1 MAAGAAKTQD
11 ANAITHFL
19 FLISYL
25 PAMSVIPQL
34 ILIGLANGGAIAL
47 NAIAITVIYSAVRA
61 LNLAHGDVY
70 ALSSV
75 MSMVILRDLVPFDQ
89 SMPVPELLG
98 ALALALAASIALS
111 IGLSVMIEFLAFRV
125 FRGQSRLA
133 PIIAT
138 LGLSFVLYQAALV
151 WRKLMPTFLPGE
163 HRSVPGLPLLPHDG
177 VPRVL
182 PQLNVAQGLGLS
194 LDIKDFII
202 IVAAIAVALGVHV
215 LIKSS
220 RIGKA
225 IRASAQNPLAAQMA
239 GVNLNATI
247 RAAFVIGGAL
257 AGLAGFIF
265 TITMERPVGVH
276 GAESSLVA
284 FTAAILG
291 GIGSP
296 FGALL
301 SSGILGMFQSFSD
314 FYLDGRW
321 TPALLNALLVGLL
334 VLRPNGFSAEERD
347 DFAAAPQS
355 DVMSLGAMRPST
367 ALKPRTLLLT
377 LLPLAILYPLLVP
390 LMGEY
395 YLPVINNALIWV
407 SLALGLTVLLGF
419 AGVVDVGY
427 GLNFAIG
434 AYLAAYLT
442 GPGMAWRAGLP
453 AFLFDGVPVF
463 IVVVLVTGFIGILK
477 GLLTARMRPDYLA
490 IATLAL
496 GMMLRDVLKNSSVGG
511 VDGFAAIPPPKF
523 FGVVIASHGWQY
535 ALMLVVVTALV
546 VGSYRLLNSRVGR
559 ALAALREDEYAA
571 TSSGVNVAKYKT
583 IAFFTGDAIAG
594 VCGALYALLLSIATP
609 DLADFWTSVM
619 VLAMVAVGGVGNIGG
634 AVLGALAI
642 LGIDR
647 IAIPALQT
655 QMEAQNFIAGFN
667 LRELSF
673 LLFGLAL
680 YLSVLGSRGLRWRAV
695 FNKISGALHA
705 PRLAIQS

>member
-1 MAAGAAKTQD
+1 MD
-11 ANAITHFL
+11 NPFL
-19 FLISYL
+19 TNYTLHLIAY
-25 PAMSVIPQL
+25 MSVIPQL

-89 SMPVPELLG
+89 SMPVPELMA

-111 IGLSVMIEFLAFRV
+111 IGLSVAVEFLAFRL

-177 VPRVL
+177 VPRVF

-194 LDIKDFII
+194 LDIKDLII
-202 IVAAIAVALGVHV
+202 IVAALCVALGVTV
-215 LIKSS
+215 LLKSS

-239 GVNLNATI
+239 GVNLNATT
-247 RAAFVIGGAL
+247 RAAFIIGGAL

-301 SSGILGMFQSFSD
+301 SSGILGLFQSFSD
-314 FYLDGRW
+314 YFLDGRW
-321 TPALLNALLVGLL
+321 TPALLNALLIGLL

-347 DFAAAPQS
+347 DFAAAPQT
-355 DVMSLGAMRPST
+355 DVMALGAMRPGT
-367 ALKPRTLLLT
+367 ALNWRRLAAIA
-377 LLPLAILYPLLVP
+377 LPLALLYPVLVQ
-390 LMGEY
+390 LIGEY

-407 SLALGLTVLLGF
+407 AMALGLTILLGF

-463 IVVVLVTGFIGILK
+463 IVVILITGCIGILK
-477 GLLTARMRPDYLA
+477 GLLTAKMRPDYLA
-490 IATLAL
+490 IATMSL
-496 GMMLRDVLKNSSVGG
+496 GLMLRDVLKNSSVGG

-523 FGVVIASHGWQY
+523 FGVVIASHSWQY
-535 ALMLVVVTALV
+535 LLMLAVVMALV

-571 TSSGVNVAKYKT
+571 KSSGVDVGKYK
-583 IAFFTGDAIAG
+583 IVAFFIGDGVAG
-594 VCGALYALLLSIATP
+594 LCGALYAMIVSIASP

-642 LGIDR
+642 LGLDR
-647 IAIPALQT
+647 IAIPLLQT
-655 QMEAQNFIAGFN
+655 QLESQNFIAGFN

-680 YLSVLGSRGLRWRAV
+680 YLSVLGSRGLRWRDGFTRLSASARAA
-695 FNKISGALHA
+695 FHR
-705 PRLAIQS
+705 PRLSNQH

>member
-1 MAAGAAKTQD
+1 MF
-11 ANAITHFL
+11 I
-19 FLISYL
+19 
-25 PAMSVIPQL
+25 IPQL
-34 ILIGLANGGAIAL
+34 TLIGLANGGAIAL

-70 ALSSV
+70 ALTSV
-75 MSMVILRDLVPFDQ
+75 MCMVILREFIPQ
-89 SMPVPELLG
+89 EQMPPLPELLG
-98 ALALALAASIALS
+98 VLALALAASIAL
-111 IGLSVMIEFLAFRV
+111 GVMLSAAVEFLAFRL

-151 WRKLMPTFLPGE
+151 WRKLLPTFLPGE
-163 HRSVPGLPLLPHDG
+163 HRSVPGLPLLPHDAT
-177 VPRVL
+177 PRVL
-182 PQLNVAQGLGLS
+182 PQLNVLQSVGLS
-194 LDIKDFII
+194 LDIKDLLI
-202 IVAAIAVALGVHV
+202 IVSAVVMALGVTW
-215 LIKSS
+215 LLKST
-220 RIGKA
+220 RAGKA
-225 IRASAQNPLAAQMA
+225 IRACAQNPLAAQMA
-239 GVNLNATI
+239 GINLNATM
-247 RAAFVIGGAL
+247 RGAFIIGGAL

-265 TITMERPVGVH
+265 TVSMERPVGAH

-301 SSGILGMFQSFSD
+301 SSGILGLFQAFSD
-314 FYLDGRW
+314 YFLDGRW
-321 TPALLNALLVGLL
+321 TPALLNALLIGLL

-347 DFAAAPQS
+347 DFSAAPQT
-355 DVMSLGAMRPST
+355 DVMALGAMRPGT
-367 ALKPRTLLLT
+367 ALNWRKLAAI
-377 LLPLAILYPLLVP
+377 LLPLALLYPVLVQ
-390 LMGEY
+390 LIGEY

-407 SLALGLTVLLGF
+407 AMALGLTILLGF

-427 GLNFAIG
+427 GFNFAVG

-442 GPGMAWRAGLP
+442 GPGMAWRNGLP
-453 AFLFDGVPVF
+453 AVLFDGAPV
-463 IVVVLVTGFIGILK
+463 ILVVILVAGCIGILK
-477 GLLTARMRPDYLA
+477 GLLTAKMRPDYLA
-490 IATLAL
+490 IATMSL
-496 GMMLRDVLKNSSVGG
+496 GLMLRDVLKNSSVGG
-511 VDGFAAIPPPKF
+511 VDGFAAIPPPRF

-535 ALMLVVVTALV
+535 VLMLCVVMALV

-571 TSSGVNVAKYKT
+571 KSSGVDVGKYK
-583 IAFFTGDAIAG
+583 IVAFFIGDAVAG
-594 VCGALYALLLSIATP
+594 VCGALYAMLLSIASP

-642 LGIDR
+642 LGLDR
-647 IAIPALQT
+647 IAIPLLQT
-655 QMEAQNFIAGFN
+655 QMETQNFIAGFN

-680 YLSVLGSRGLRWRAV
+680 YLSVLGSRGLHWRQA
-695 FNKISGALHA
+695 FAHLSESMRAAFHR
-705 PRLAIQS
+705 PRLSNQH